1 MLKTRQSLTAGLILA
16 ATLIQTCNAVA
27 ADWPQWRGAARNDLS
42 KEAGL
47 LKAWPEGGPALTWK
61 ATGLG
66 AGYSGIAVV
75 GDRIYTVGD
84 KEGSACL
91 LALNAADGK
100 VVWSTPFGKAG
111 APGWGGFTGPRC
123 TPTVEGDRV
132 YGLAQFGDIVC
143 AQIADGK
150 KVWSKHMVD
159 DLGGVLPE
167 WGFSESALVDGAQV
181 VFTPGGSK
189 GTLAAL
195 NKATG
200 EVVWRTQDWTDA
212 THYSSII
219 LEEIGGVRQYIQL
232 TAASVAGVSPKDGK
246 VLWKA
251 ARKGATAVIPTPIY
265 ADNHVYVTSG
275 YGIGCNLFKVTESG
289 GTFQATQVYANKVM
303 VNHHGGVIKVG
314 DHLYGHSEGKGWT
327 CQNFKTGEATWAEKD
342 KLKKGAVAYAD
353 GMLYC
358 REEDSGTVALLEA
371 SPTGYNEKGR
381 FKQPERAKEKAW
393 THPVVCNGKLYLR
406 DQDLLFCYDVK
417 AK

>member
-1 MLKTRQSLTAGLILA
+1 
-16 ATLIQTCNAVA
+16 
-27 ADWPQWRGAARNDLS
+27 
-42 KEAGL
+42 
-47 LKAWPEGGPALTWK
+47 
-61 ATGLG
+61 
-66 AGYSGIAVV
+66 
-75 GDRIYTVGD
+75 
-84 KEGSACL
+84 
-91 LALNAADGK
+91 
-100 VVWSTPFGKAG
+100 
-111 APGWGGFTGPRC
+111 
-123 TPTVEGDRV
+123 
-132 YGLAQFGDIVC
+132 
-143 AQIADGK
+143 
-150 KVWSKHMVD
+150 
-159 DLGGVLPE
+159 
-167 WGFSESALVDGAQV
+167 VDGAQV

-232 TAASVAGVSPKDGK
+232 TAANVAGVSPKDGK

-265 ADNHVYVTSG
+265 ADNQVYVTSG
-275 YGIGCNLFKVTESG
+275 YGIGCNLFNVFQSG
-289 GTFQATQVYANKVM
+289 GSLQATQVYANKVM

-314 DHLYGHSEGKGWT
+314 DHVYGHSDGKGWT
-327 CQNFKTGEATWAEKD
+327 CQNFKTGEAAWAEKG
-342 KLKKGAVAYAD
+342 KLNKGAVAFAD

-406 DQDLLFCYDVK
+406 DQDLLLCYDVK